1 MHSSMD
7 VSGDDLD
14 FERRQHGSVRDGGE
28 WWSGCIGVHGLGRR
42 RSSWLRLCTAF
53 LLKGRG
59 WRLGHSAWRRSRD
72 SSVSRGLRLVL
83 CLFSVGEPEIAIP
96 EQHNSQRNQ
105 QQNQG
110 DDHHAPLFAL
120 LGFRSRRLK
129 SKKRN
134 GFCTHVFECEHAG
147 RLGRLWDNSWDSMP
161 ENPPKASKSDR
172 MLNLVRTRLF
182 AADCPMP
189 SGGGHVSRL

>member
-1 MHSSMD
+1 MHSSMN

-42 RSSWLRLCTAF
+42 KSSWLRLCTAF
-53 LLKGRG
+53 LLKVRG
-59 WRLGHSAWRRSRD
+59 WRLGHSAWRRSCD

-96 EQHNSQRNQ
+96 EQHNSPSNQ

-110 DDHHAPLFAL
+110 NAHHAPLLAL
-120 LGFRSRRLK
+120 LGIASRGLNQN
-129 SKKRN
+129 RN
-134 GFCTHVFECEHAG
+134 GFCSYVLKCEHAG
-147 RLGRLWDNSWDSMP
+147 R
-161 ENPPKASKSDR
+161 
-172 MLNLVRTRLF
+172 
-182 AADCPMP
+182 
-189 SGGGHVSRL
+189 